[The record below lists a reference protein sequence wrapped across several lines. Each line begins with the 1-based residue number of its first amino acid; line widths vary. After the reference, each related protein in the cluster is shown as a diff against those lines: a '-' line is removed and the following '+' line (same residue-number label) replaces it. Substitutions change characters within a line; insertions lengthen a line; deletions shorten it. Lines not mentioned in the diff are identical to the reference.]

1 MENVLLTTRD
11 HNISR
16 VKIPFCH
23 SSPLEE
29 LNGFKKRNSKCTIYY
44 KSQCEKLT
52 KLTGTI
58 TVNE

>member
-23 SSPLEE
+23 PSPLEE
-29 LNGFKKRNSKCTIYY
+29 LNGFKKGI
-44 KSQCEKLT
+44 
-52 KLTGTI
+52 
-58 TVNE
+58 VNVQYIMKVNVKN